1 MCIDYKNIMNIYNN
15 DYVKN
20 LVANDKD
27 ISYAMAYPALLAI
40 GKRCR
45 RCPSIV
51 NIKILALSV
60 YGWMPTILDN
70 MGYEDKNKTK
80 KDATNWENNV
90 QKAIKKIIANHEK
103 LDDCKYHFDKLKQF
117 TNNSYVGLSKFLH
130 FLLPEKFAIWDSN
143 VYLALLAFSKINLN
157 AVVEKIENIDPK
169 NIVFDNNLDT
179 FIQDIKKIYSGSGQ
193 NKTNNKKNFIGY
205 EKQIRE
211 YAEKE
216 ISVRDLEKPL
226 FCFGKWLG
234 NLAKELKNL
243 DNKENKEYKNFKNSN
258 LNLSEEELE
267 TEYKYKILKE
277 AICSLQ
283 RQS

>member
-1 MCIDYKNIMNIYNN
+1 MCINYENIKNIYDN

-70 MGYEDKNKTK
+70 MGYK
-80 KDATNWENNV
+80 KEKATEWENVV
-90 QKAIKKIIANHEK
+90 QNAIKKIIDNHEN
-103 LDDCKYHFDKLKQF
+103 LDDCKDHFDKLKQF

-143 VYLALLAFSKINLN
+143 VYLALLAFPE
-157 AVVEKIENIDPK
+157 VVEKIKNIDQK
-169 NIVFDNNLDT
+169 NIVSDEKSVE
-179 FIQDIKKIYSGSGQ
+179 FIKYIKENYSDSVQGE
-193 NKTNNKKNFIGY
+193 TNNKENFIKY
-205 EKQIRE
+205 ERQIRE
-211 YAEKE
+211 FAEKE

-234 NLAKELKNL
+234 KLVKKLKNL
-243 DNKENKEYKNFKNSN
+243 DNKEKKSN
-258 LNLSEEELE
+258 LNLSQKKLE
-267 TEYKYKILKE
+267 ILRE

-283 RQS
+283 KQS